1 MSQKPKSPSS
11 DYVNALTSIGSI
23 LLSIS
28 FTHVIVIVL
37 RSQDHE
43 VLLPLLIIIGGMI
56 LAATQFN
63 REDSQLFHSN
73 YLSIWLCWIGLWCFR
88 TELEQHESKITLPP
102 QYNQACH
109 LASYLLCLAWPKVV
123 TLPPAV
129 RTIYC
134 ALLFTIMAGAEDGP
148 LSPSWL
154 IYEQLFS
161 YAFVYFFA
169 SFFTESPEFCAVWT
183 LFFDYPIT
191 LFTLSGLQIIA
202 YIGWTLKTLPDIK
215 TE

>member
-1 MSQKPKSPSS
+1 LNSPYG
-11 DYVNALTSIGSI
+11 DYVYSLTSVGSI

-43 VLLPLLIIIGGMI
+43 VLLPLLIIIAGII
-56 LAATQFN
+56 LAAIQLNTEN
-63 REDSQLFHSN
+63 TYLFHSN
-73 YLSIWLCWIGLWCFR
+73 YLCIWLCWIGLWCFR
-88 TELEQHESKITLPP
+88 TELDQHEEKVTLPP

-109 LASYLLCLAWPKVV
+109 LISFLLCLAWPKVYEGPRAAKAFHCV
-123 TLPPAV
+123 
-129 RTIYC
+129 
-134 ALLFTIMAGAEDGP
+134 LLFIVMAGAEDGP

-161 YAFVYFFA
+161 FAFVYFFA
-169 SFFTESPEFCAVWT
+169 SFFTASPEFCAIWT

-202 YIGWTLKTLPDIK
+202 YIGWTLKTLPDTK
-215 TE
+215 AE